1 MSELDNRP
9 REIDLS
15 EAMDRLCRD
24 LCLRL
29 PELRHIDPDR
39 VLFSLSRS
47 RAGGTH
53 GVYARIAPLRF
64 SNGQV
69 ENSRRRGRYL
79 ETFRMPRLRHDG
91 RDILYLI
98 TLMTPRFLR
107 LSFEQKL
114 TTIIHELYHISEAF
128 DGDIRRFPGRNFAH
142 GSSRAAYNRIID
154 ALMQTYLRTDPD
166 PALLAPLRL
175 AEKDWQE
182 GRVRLSGLRVPLPK
196 AKLVARVRA

>member
-1 MSELDNRP
+1 
-9 REIDLS
+9 
-15 EAMDRLCRD
+15 MDALCRD
-24 LCLRL
+24 LCGSL
-29 PELRHIDPDR
+29 PELKHIDPDR

-47 RAGGTH
+47 RAKGTH

-64 SNGQV
+64 CNGHR

-79 ETFRMPRLRHDG
+79 ETFRMPVLHHNG

-107 LSFEQKL
+107 LPLEQKL
-114 TTIIHELYHISEAF
+114 MTVIHELYHISEAF

-142 GSSRAAYNRIID
+142 GHSRKAYNRIIG
-154 ALMQTYLRTDPD
+154 ALMQSYLGTTPD
-166 PALLAPLRL
+166 PALLNPLQFD
-175 AEKDWQE
+175 EKDWQE

-196 AKLVARVRA
+196 AKLVARLRV